1 MHGGAV
7 SDGAAAMVGTAG
19 ITGDRICIGA
29 TALARTSE
37 AGPAVTVLT
46 WADGRVADV
55 RVCMAA
61 VMVDTAA
68 ITAEPKQPKASVRR
82 GLFFA
87 HDQPYFRGHFS

>member
-1 MHGGAV
+1 
-7 SDGAAAMVGTAG
+7 MVGMAG
-19 ITGDRICIGA
+19 ITGDRISIGA

-55 RVCMAA
+55 RACMAAVAAA
-61 VMVDTAA
+61 VMVDTAV

-87 HDQPYFRGHFS
+87 HDQPYFPGHFS